1 MMTLR
6 WRRKQLFFELAR
18 TGAAF
23 LLAALVS
30 LMNPLLSGWQ
40 LLILPL
46 CFLLGS
52 HLFNCMVK
60 LVSEVTIDASGIRI
74 SRGRLPSQSLQWKDM
89 TAFEVRNFSL
99 GMFTK
104 KSLSDM
110 KFKGPAGSIVID
122 DGLEQFTALMAIGWR
137 EARNARALISDTTR
151 ENLVAAGFPDAR
163 AN

>member
-1 MMTLR
+1 MTFR
-6 WRRKQLFFELAR
+6 WRRTQLLFEMAR

-46 CFLLGS
+46 CFLLCS
-52 HLFNCMVK
+52 HLLNCMVK
-60 LVSEVTIDASGIRI
+60 LVSEVTIDASGVRI
-74 SRGRLPSQSLQWKDM
+74 SRRWLPSQSLQWKDM
-89 TAFEVRNFSL
+89 TSFEVRNFAL
-99 GMFTK
+99 GTFTK

-122 DGLEQFTALMAIGWR
+122 DGLEQFTELMAIGWR

-151 ENLVAAGFPDAR
+151 ANLIAAGFTDAR

>member
-1 MMTLR
+1 MTFR
-6 WRRKQLFFELAR
+6 WRRKQLMFEMAR

-30 LMNPLLSGWQ
+30 LTNPLLSGWQ
-40 LLILPL
+40 ILALPL
-46 CFLLGS
+46 CLLLGS

-60 LVSEVTIDASGIRI
+60 LVSEVTIDASGIRV
-74 SRGRLPSQSLQWKDM
+74 SRGRLQWKDM
-89 TAFEVRNFSL
+89 TSFEVRNFAL

-110 KFKGPAGSIVID
+110 KFKGPAGSILID
-122 DGLEQFTALMAIGWR
+122 DGLEQFTELMAIGWR
-137 EARNARALISDTTR
+137 EARNTRALISDTTR
-151 ENLVAAGFPDAR
+151 ENLVAAGFHDAR

>member
-1 MMTLR
+1 MTFR
-6 WRRKQLFFELAR
+6 WRRTPLLFEMAR

-52 HLFNCMVK
+52 HLLNCMVK
-60 LVSEVTIDASGIRI
+60 LVSQVTIDASGVRI
-74 SRGRLPSQSLQWKDM
+74 SRRWLPSQSLQWKDM
-89 TAFEVRNFSL
+89 TSFEVRNFAL
-99 GMFTK
+99 GTFTK

-122 DGLEQFTALMAIGWR
+122 DGLEQFSELMAIGWR
-137 EARNARALISDTTR
+137 EARNTKALISETTR
-151 ENLVAAGFPDAR
+151 ANLVAAGFPDAHS
-163 AN
+163 N